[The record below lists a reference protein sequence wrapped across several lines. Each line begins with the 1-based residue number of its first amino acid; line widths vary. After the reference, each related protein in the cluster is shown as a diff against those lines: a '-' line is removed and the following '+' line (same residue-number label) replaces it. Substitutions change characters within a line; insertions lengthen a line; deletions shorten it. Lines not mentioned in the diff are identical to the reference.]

1 MKSRTVVFAG
11 GGTAGHIQPALAVA
25 LHWQKVHPSDRIIFL
40 GTSSG
45 LETSLVP
52 TAGFDLQLST
62 RVRVPRS
69 LSLSALKIPVQLFRS
84 IAECRR
90 ILMGADVLIGF
101 GGYVSAPAYIAA
113 TTRRIPMVIHEA
125 NAKPGWANRLGAL
138 FTHSLAV
145 GIPVASGKFSEA
157 LITGIP
163 LREDIAELL
172 SKSKGVDK
180 QGWAEIQARE
190 KKHFGFDPEN
200 PLLLVVGGSQ
210 GSQAIN
216 VVIEKARREINSH
229 SISILH
235 SVGGSNAV
243 AVADEN
249 YKSVQ
254 YIQEM
259 ARAYVAADLII
270 ARSGAITCS
279 EVRTIGKFAIFIPLA
294 IGNGEQG
301 VNALELVSRG
311 NAVLIDQKS
320 FTPQWLVDNIVAI
333 MEKAL
338 HSAPSA
344 DLSDLDATAKITAL
358 MEHALRNPKA

>member
-52 TAGFDLQLST
+52 TAGFDLQLIT

-101 GGYVSAPAYIAA
+101 GGYVSASAYIAA

>member
-1 MKSRTVVFAG
+1 MESRTVVFAG

-25 LHWQKVHPSDRIIFL
+25 LHWQKAHPSDRIIFL
-40 GTSSG
+40 GTATG

-52 TAGFDLQLST
+52 AAGFDLQLIT

-69 LSLSALKIPVQLFRS
+69 PSLGALKSPTQLLRS
-84 IAECRR
+84 IADCRR
-90 ILMGADVLIGF
+90 ILSGADLLIGF
-101 GGYVSAPAYIAA
+101 GGYVCAPAYIAA
-113 TTRRIPMVIHEA
+113 ATRKIPIVIHEA
-125 NAKPGWANRLGAL
+125 NAKPGWANRLGTL
-138 FTHSLAV
+138 FTHSLAA
-145 GIPVASGKFSEA
+145 GIPVAAGKFSEA

-172 SKSKGVDK
+172 NENKGIDE
-180 QGWAEIQARE
+180 QGWAEMQAHE
-190 KKHFGFDPEN
+190 KKKFGFDPKN

-216 VVIEKARREINSH
+216 SVIEKTRMEINSH
-229 SISILH
+229 FISILH

-243 AVADEN
+243 VVADEN

-254 YIQEM
+254 YIREM

-279 EVRTIGKFAIFIPLA
+279 EIRTIGKFAIFIPLA

-301 VNALELVSRG
+301 VNALELVSQG

-338 HSAPSA
+338 NSAPSV

>member
-25 LHWQKVHPSDRIIFL
+25 SHWTKVHPSDHIIFL

-52 TAGFDLQLST
+52 AAGFDLQLIT

-69 LSLSALKIPVQLFRS
+69 PSLSALNSLAQLFRA
-84 IAECRR
+84 IAESRR
-90 ILMGADVLIGF
+90 ILKSADLLIGF
-101 GGYVSAPAYIAA
+101 GGYVCAPAYIAA
-113 TTRRIPMVIHEA
+113 ATRRILIVIHEA

-138 FTHSLAV
+138 FTHSLAA
-145 GIPVASGKFSEA
+145 GIPVATGKFSEA

-163 LREDIAELL
+163 LREDIAALL
-172 SKSKGVDK
+172 NEKRGIDK
-180 QGWAEIQARE
+180 QDWADAQANE
-190 KKHFGFDPEN
+190 KKTLGFDPKK
-200 PLLLVVGGSQ
+200 PLILVVGGSQ

-216 VVIEKARREINSH
+216 LVIEHARKEINAQSF
-229 SISILH
+229 SILH
-235 SVGGSNAV
+235 SVGGSNTAT
-243 AVADEN
+243 VADEN

-254 YIQEM
+254 YIHEM

-279 EVRTIGKFAIFIPLA
+279 EVRTLGKFAIFIPLS
-294 IGNGEQG
+294 IGNGEQS

-311 NAVLIDQKS
+311 NAVLVDQKS
-320 FTPQWLVDNIVAI
+320 FTPQWLIDNIGAI
-333 MEKAL
+333 MKKAL
-338 HSAPSA
+338 NNSPGA
-344 DLSDLDATAKITAL
+344 DLNDLDATAKIVAL
-358 MEHALRNPKA
+358 MEHALRKLKA